1 MPLKARNSTGRGER
15 AGFTLGPQLFTEGM
29 APSEDSN
36 PPPFKGDILA
46 RNQKLHYMGNRYLLK
61 RSISYFSS
69 YKLRVVI
76 ATVAMLL
83 YAPIAPALGWLTK
96 YVTDEVLIARDIET
110 LKLCIFGLLFL
121 IITKGILQFFQV
133 YVMNSTGILVLK
145 DMRRDLF
152 DKIIR
157 LPMPFF
163 AESEIGMLMS
173 RVVSDVVAV
182 RQCLPSVIMFV
193 RQVFTLLGLIGT
205 VIYLDAYLAFW
216 SLVVMPIAMYP
227 IIFFG
232 KKVRKYGR
240 KMQSELSGVNVVL
253 EESFSG
259 IKVIKAFANE
269 CRESFRF
276 NVENKKLCNAIIRQ
290 IFYSESSSRVMDFV
304 SAGAG
309 AAVLWIGG
317 SRVIAGIITP
327 GDLTAFLVCLVQLY
341 EPVKKINMS
350 NNQIQQGLAGA
361 ERVFDIFDSPEILM
375 EESGNIEFN
384 GTLAELK
391 FDNIHFSYPNAQ
403 KAALD
408 GVSLSIEAGQRVAVV
423 GPSGSGKT
431 TLVNLL
437 PRFYSP
443 QQGDITLNGVPLQ
456 DYTLPSLRLGLGL
469 VSQDTFLF
477 NDTIK
482 ANIAYAREEYDQAEV
497 EKAAKAAFAHDF
509 IMEMPE
515 GYDTIVGEGGVKI
528 SGGQKQRLTIAR
540 AIMKN
545 PPLLIL
551 DEATSALDTESE
563 RVVQEALENLMQGR
577 TSIVIAHRLS
587 TILTADVIV
596 VMEHG
601 RIIATGTH
609 TELLA
614 ACPLYD
620 RLYKMQFD
628 DITE

>member
-1 MPLKARNSTGRGER
+1 
-15 AGFTLGPQLFTEGM
+15 M
-29 APSEDSN
+29 AKQP
-36 PPPFKGDILA
+36 
-46 RNQKLHYMGNRYLLK
+46 KLHYMGNRYMLK
-61 RSISYFSS
+61 RSISYFAP
-69 YKLRVVI
+69 YKGRVAFAVL
-76 ATVAMLL
+76 AMLL

-96 YVTDEVLIARDIET
+96 YVTDEVLIAKDMAT
-110 LKLCIFGLLFL
+110 LKMCIVGLVAL
-121 IITKGILQFFQV
+121 IIFKGVFQFCQV

-145 DMRRDLF
+145 DMRKALF

-173 RVVSDVVAV
+173 RITNDVVAV
-182 RQCLPSVIMFV
+182 RQCLPSVIMFI
-193 RQVFTLLGLIGT
+193 RQIFTLIGLIGT

-216 SLVVMPIAMYP
+216 SLIVMPVALFP
-227 IIFFG
+227 IIWFG

-240 KMQSELSGVNVVL
+240 KMQAELSGVNVVL

-259 IKVIKAFANE
+259 VKVIKAFANE
-269 CRESFRF
+269 MRESMRF
-276 NVENKKLCNAIIRQ
+276 HAENKNLAKAIIRQ

-304 SAGAG
+304 AAGAG
-309 AAVLWIGG
+309 AGVLWVGG
-317 SRVIAGIITP
+317 SRVIEGVMTP

-341 EPVKKINMS
+341 EPIKKINMS

-361 ERVFDIFDSPEILM
+361 ERVFDIFDSPEIVI
-375 EESGNIEFN
+375 EQEGDKVFDGNFKE
-384 GTLAELK
+384 LAFE
-391 FDNIHFSYPNAQ
+391 DIHFSYPDAPRP
-403 KAALD
+403 ALD
-408 GVSLSIEAGQRVAVV
+408 GVSLTIQAGQRVAVV

-431 TLVNLL
+431 TLVNLI

-443 QQGDITLNGVPLQ
+443 QQGAIRLNGTPLEEF
-456 DYTLPSLRLGLGL
+456 TLPSLRMGLGL

-477 NDTIK
+477 NDSVV
-482 ANIAYAREEYDQAEV
+482 ANIAYARDEYDLNDVKRAAE
-497 EKAAKAAFAHDF
+497 AAYAHKF

-515 GYDTIVGEGGVKI
+515 GYDTVVGESGVKI

-563 RVVQEALENLMQGR
+563 RVVQQALENLMQGR

-596 VMEHG
+596 VMEQG
-601 RIIATGTH
+601 KIVATGTH
-609 TELLA
+609 KELLA
-614 ACPLYD
+614 TCPLYD
-620 RLYKMQFD
+620 RLYQMQFD
-628 DITE
+628 DSAVESE

>member
-1 MPLKARNSTGRGER
+1 MARTNE
-15 AGFTLGPQLFTEGM
+15 
-29 APSEDSN
+29 
-36 PPPFKGDILA
+36 
-46 RNQKLHYMGNRYLLK
+46 LHYMGNRYLLK
-61 RSISYFSS
+61 RSLGYFSP
-69 YKLRVVI
+69 YKLRVTIAVI
-76 ATVAMLL
+76 AMLL
-83 YAPIAPALGWLTK
+83 YAPIAPALAWLTK
-96 YVTDEVLIARDIET
+96 FITDDVLIAKDMPT
-110 LKLCIFGLLFL
+110 LKLCIAGLVVL
-121 IITKGILQFFQV
+121 IIFKGILQFFQV

-182 RQCLPSVIMFV
+182 RQCLPSVIMFI
-193 RQVFTLLGLIGT
+193 RQIFTLVGLIGT

-216 SLVVMPIAMYP
+216 SLVVMPVALGP
-227 IIFFG
+227 IVFFG

-240 KMQSELSGVNVVL
+240 KMQAELSGVNVVL

-269 CRESFRF
+269 VRESIRF
-276 NVENKKLCNAIIRQ
+276 NRENTSLTKIIIRQ

-309 AAVLWIGG
+309 ATVLWIGG
-317 SRVIAGIITP
+317 SRVIEGIITP
-327 GDLTAFLVCLVQLY
+327 GELTAFLVCMVQLY
-341 EPVKKINMS
+341 EPIKKINMS
-350 NNQIQQGLAGA
+350 NHQIQQGLAGA
-361 ERVFDIFDSPEILM
+361 ERVFDIFDSPEIRI
-375 EESGNIEFN
+375 EDEGTTVFDGN
-384 GTLAELK
+384 LSELT
-391 FDNIHFSYPNAQ
+391 FDTVHFTYPDAPRP
-403 KAALD
+403 ALD
-408 GVSLSIEAGQRVAVV
+408 GISLTIKAGQRVAIV

-431 TLVNLL
+431 TLVNLI

-443 QQGDITLNGVPLQ
+443 QHGDIRLNGVSLK
-456 DYTLPSLRLGLGL
+456 DYTLSSLRLGLGL

-477 NDTIK
+477 NETVT
-482 ANIAYAREEYDQAEV
+482 ANIAYARDEFSLTEVQQA
-497 EKAAKAAFAHDF
+497 AAAAFAHDF
-509 IMEMPE
+509 IMEMPD
-515 GYDTIVGEGGVKI
+515 GYDTVVGEGGVKI

-563 RVVQEALENLMQGR
+563 RVVQKALENLMQGR

-596 VMEHG
+596 VMEQG

-609 TELLA
+609 TDLLKS
-614 ACPLYD
+614 CPLYD
-620 RLYKMQFD
+620 RLYQMQFD
-628 DITE
+628 DSQV